1 MEGGAAGLPA
11 RSGGLRP
18 GSMMYGRPAQPAR
31 LIHLQFLFLN
41 RELNW
46 FHFSCPGW
54 LWQWILGRSL
64 GSHHFW
70 WKVLAGV
77 LWQGTSGSVSTMIWT
92 KTVPHLAPWEP
103 WTLDVYRSFCA
114 LQEAQARPLVASG
127 REALPNLEL
136 LCWPLCCPP
145 TPPWLG
151 LGDSLFIP
159 GPMLHPASCQQSGLQ
174 AGAGLGRWPRV
185 TSHLFPSILCCH
197 KFIPARCG

>member
-1 MEGGAAGLPA
+1 
-11 RSGGLRP
+11 
-18 GSMMYGRPAQPAR
+18 MYGRPAQSAH

-54 LWQWILGRSL
+54 RLQWVLGRSI

-70 WKVLAGV
+70 LEFLASV
-77 LWQGTSGSVSTMIWT
+77 LWQG
-92 KTVPHLAPWEP
+92 KEDPLALHPGWAAP
-103 WTLDVYRSFCA
+103 GLDPQE
-114 LQEAQARPLVASG
+114 LQELKISWAHYCLCRSSGKASSSPRRWHCPVSG
-127 REALPNLEL
+127 AWS
-136 LCWPLCCPP
+136 CCHWPLLNSHTHSSIHWKLGC
-145 TPPWLG
+145 LG
-151 LGDSLFIP
+151 LKGSLFIP
-159 GPMLHPASCQQSGLQ
+159 GPVFHLVSSQESGLQ

>member
-1 MEGGAAGLPA
+1 
-11 RSGGLRP
+11 
-18 GSMMYGRPAQPAR
+18 MYGRPARSAH

-54 LWQWILGRSL
+54 RLQWVLGRSI

-70 WKVLAGV
+70 FEFLTWV
-77 LWQGTSGSVSTMIWT
+77 LWQGKRGSLSTSPKTGQPLAWIPRSCKNLKSAGHMI
-92 KTVPHLAPWEP
+92 A
-103 WTLDVYRSFCA
+103 FA
-114 LQEAQARPLVASG
+114 EAQARPVLALGAGHCPVSG
-127 REALPNLEL
+127 AWS
-136 LCWPLCCPP
+136 CYYWPLLNSH
-145 TPPWLG
+145 THSTIHWKLGYLG
-151 LGDSLFIP
+151 LKGSLFIP
-159 GPMLHPASCQQSGLQ
+159 GPVFHLVSSQESGLQ